1 MARSNQP
8 PPPQAANLTIEQM
21 RRGIERL
28 RKRIEELESFE
39 PREVPSRFHSSV
51 DALDTAIADT
61 LDRVFG
67 ADTIERRRFNV
78 APIDSGPIQMGGTWG
93 RGYEPDFRGYLQ
105 EGKDAALTS
114 LRTAIRV
121 LEEEIEEQS
130 TYSSPPPGSPVPSGK
145 LELSRKVFI
154 VHGRDDGP
162 REAVARFL
170 ERLGFIPII
179 LNEQAN
185 QGRTV
190 IEKVEAYSD
199 VDFAVVLL
207 TPDDEGNLVGEAPR
221 YRARQNVILELG
233 YFIGKLTR
241 KHVCTLVAGDIE
253 IPSDWRGVVDE
264 KFDAAGAW
272 RQVLARELEAAG
284 HRIDWNT
291 VMRPQAG

>member
-1 MARSNQP
+1 MARSTQP
-8 PPPQAANLTIEQM
+8 PPPKSANLNVEQM
-21 RRGIERL
+21 RRGIDRL
-28 RKRIEELESFE
+28 RKRIEDVESFD
-39 PREVPSRFHSSV
+39 PSQVPSRFHSSV

-67 ADTIERRRFNV
+67 TDTIERRRLNV
-78 APIDSGPIQMGGTWG
+78 SHIDGGPIQMASPWG
-93 RGYEPDFRGYLQ
+93 RGHEPDFRGYLQ
-105 EGKDAALTS
+105 EGKESALTS

-130 TYSSPPPGSPVPSGK
+130 AHSPPPVGAAVAVAK
-145 LELSRKVFI
+145 RALSRKVFI

-170 ERLGFIPII
+170 EKLGFNPII

-207 TPDDEGNLVGEAPR
+207 TPDDEGNLVGEPPQR
-221 YRARQNVILELG
+221 RARQNVILELG

-241 KHVCTLVAGDIE
+241 KHVCTLVSGDIE
-253 IPSDWRGVVDE
+253 TPSDWRGVVDE
-264 KFDAAGAW
+264 RFDGAGAW

-284 HRIDWNT
+284 HEVDWNA
-291 VMRPQAG
+291 VMRPAG